1 MHAPKNAPVSL
12 CRSVLRA
19 GWAAS
24 TLGAG
29 FLLATLV
36 AAVARLGLTFEI
48 WGWLGVLAGL
58 LFYVLGLGWIV
69 THPASRQERLFL
81 AVLHTTIVFGGL
93 YVYFWLTGFV
103 WPISVLG
110 FVYGTALLWALLVV
124 LWASSRPW
132 CVFATDALA
141 EKLLPS
147 KDPRVAWDLA
157 CSKAPT
163 AYFSEFKTLSSDG
176 AFRACAELGV
186 PIYHLWVAHEALLGR
201 IPVRWLSERAAL
213 LLEPPA
219 FYTRLKRA
227 LDVFLV
233 LLSVPLT
240 FPFGLLIALLIKLDS
255 PGPVL
260 FVQTRVG
267 QDGRPFLIYKFR
279 TMRVEANGEAAKFAT
294 EEGDR
299 VTRIGRILRKFRIDE
314 VPQFINVL
322 KGEMSLI
329 GPRPEQEAF
338 AKKFSETIPF
348 YPYRHRVRPGITGWA
363 QVMQGYAASEEETR
377 AKLEFDLFYVKNLS
391 FSLDYLIFLKTIK
404 TILTGFGAR

>member
-1 MHAPKNAPVSL
+1 MRAPKNATVSL
-12 CRSVLRA
+12 CRSVLHA

-24 TLGAG
+24 ALGAG
-29 FLLATLV
+29 FLLAILFV
-36 AAVARLGLTFEI
+36 AAGRLGLTLEV

-58 LFYVLGLGWIV
+58 LFFVLGLGWIV
-69 THPASRQERLFL
+69 VHPASRQERLFL
-81 AVLHTTIVFGGL
+81 AVLHTSLLFSGL
-93 YVYFWLTGFV
+93 YVFSWLTGVV

-110 FVYGTALLWALLVV
+110 FVYGAAVLWALLVV
-124 LWASSRPW
+124 HWASSRPW

-141 EKLLPS
+141 GKLLPS
-147 KDPRVAWDLA
+147 EDPRVAWDCA
-157 CSKAPT
+157 CSKASI

-176 AFRACAELGV
+176 TLMACAELGV
-186 PIYHLWVAHEALLGR
+186 PIYHVWVVHEVLLGR
-201 IPVRWLSERAAL
+201 IPVRWLSERTAL
-213 LLEPPA
+213 LLEPPV
-219 FYTRLKRA
+219 FYTRLKRM

-233 LLSVPLT
+233 MLLAPLAL
-240 FPFGLLIALLIKLDS
+240 PFGLLIAVLIKLDS
-255 PGPVL
+255 PGPAL

-267 QDGRPFLIYKFR
+267 QDGQPFLIYKFR
-279 TMRVEANGEAAKFAT
+279 TMRVEAKGEVAKFAT